1 MTQEEIRPGPAMKR
15 FTTVS
20 LVTAVPVMLLA
31 VVLAYFLEV
40 WLVVLIML
48 AVVLLVDLPLAVA
61 AVRES
66 NRSADIPLE
75 QFSQPARA
83 VGTGK
88 PRNTSS
94 SKSYWRWAWVAA
106 AYTTT
111 VLVLW
116 IWLKM
121 PWVAAALAI
130 AALLA
135 VAVLMASFRRG
146 IAQVE
151 AAESEGI
158 QVDGVIART
167 VMQVEGSEREVRD
180 LIIDTVDKLPRF
192 KLLKSDDS
200 SLTIR
205 GRANFWSFG
214 QFVLIRIQP
223 QGNYC
228 SLALASWPSVIT
240 AANDWGQ
247 SAKDLAALSKA
258 LLETGRV
265 MGNE

>member
-15 FTTVS
+15 FTRVS
-20 LVTAVPVMLLA
+20 LVTAVPLIMLTA
-31 VVLAYFLEV
+31 VLAYFLEV
-40 WLVVLIML
+40 WLVMIIMI
-48 AVVLLVDLPLAVA
+48 AVVTIVDLPLAVA

-75 QFSQPARA
+75 QLSQPVHA

-88 PRNTSS
+88 PRSTSS
-94 SKSYWRWAWVAA
+94 SKSYWLWACVAA
-106 AYTTT
+106 AYATT

-135 VAVLMASFRRG
+135 VAVIVAGFRRG
-146 IAQVE
+146 ITQVE
-151 AAESEGI
+151 AAQSEGI

-167 VMQVEGSEREVRD
+167 VMQVEGSERQVRD

-223 QGNYC
+223 QRNYC
-228 SLALASWPSVIT
+228 SLTLASRPSVIT

-265 MGNE
+265 IGNE